1 MRYEAAGTLVT
12 LSSAPTAIKAA
23 ASCYIEL
30 VVKESD
36 NNVKLIVLD
45 RLIAMKDSPTYEKVL
60 QDLVMDVL
68 RVLGDAL
75 TIMTISHVTA
85 SSISLSTI
93 AYFSHLCYLYYYRF
107 LHKTGSPALEVRTKT
122 LALAMDLV
130 TTRTI
135 EEMVQLLKKEVLRT
149 GEHEDAGKYRQLL
162 VRTLHSCSMKFS
174 DVAATVIPV
183 LTDFLSESN
192 EAAATDVLV
201 FVREA
206 IQRFENLRP
215 LIVEKLLEVCIH
227 NSTSL

>member
-1 MRYEAAGTLVT
+1 M
-12 LSSAPTAIKAA
+12 
-23 ASCYIEL
+23 
-30 VVKESD
+30 KESPSHE
-36 NNVKLIVLD
+36 
-45 RLIAMKDSPTYEKVL
+45 RVL

-68 RVLGDAL
+68 RVL
-75 TIMTISHVTA
+75 
-85 SSISLSTI
+85 
-93 AYFSHLCYLYYYRF
+93 
-107 LHKTGSPALEVRTKT
+107 GSPALEVRTKT

-149 GEHEDAGKYRQLL
+149 AGGEHEDAGRYRQLL
-162 VRTLHSCSMKFS
+162 VRTLHTCSIKFP

-183 LTDFLSESN
+183 LTDFLSENN

-215 LIVEKLLEVCIH
+215 LIIEKLLEVRHYNGDGYVQTIWAYRIKLSVQH
-227 NSTSL
+227 NSLICVT